1 MDESLFIG
9 LYWDQDRTPNNSSVG
24 EETSIDDRFYLIKF
38 PASVLF
44 FVFALRYSSLRGND
58 WLCS

>member
-1 MDESLFIG
+1 MDESSFIG

-24 EETSIDDRFYLIKF
+24 EETSIDGFYLINF

-44 FVFALRYSSLRGND
+44 FLSL
-58 WLCS
+58 L